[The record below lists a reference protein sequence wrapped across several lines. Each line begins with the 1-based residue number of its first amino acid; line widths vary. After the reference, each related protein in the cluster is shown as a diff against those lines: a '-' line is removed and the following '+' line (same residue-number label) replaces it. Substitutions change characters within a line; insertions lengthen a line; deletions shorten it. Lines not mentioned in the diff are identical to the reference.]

1 MTCPWH
7 SLEFHVPTGHCV
19 AFADIRLRTYEV
31 RVTDDGALRVVV

>member
-1 MTCPWH
+1 
-7 SLEFHVPTGHCV
+7 V